1 VVGVIDHGKR
11 NVLGVLVDAVDYPA
25 ALLRVLDAA
34 HDRRPYGVSALA
46 VHGVMIGVRDDVHRH
61 RLNALD
67 LVTPDGQPV
76 RWALNWLHGTKL
88 TDRVYG
94 PELTR
99 RLYESAAAESLPV
112 YFYGSTPAVLC
123 ALRSNLRH
131 QFPTLAVAGAE
142 PSRFRR
148 LTITELDEVAERI
161 RASGARM
168 TFVGLGCPRQEVFAY
183 ELRGAVRMPVIAVG
197 AAFDYHAGLVGEPPR
212 WIQDWGLQWA
222 YRLIQNPTRLWRR
235 YLLLNPQYLAR
246 LLAQKVGLWRPD
258 PGRTACPTEVVGY
271 G

>member
-1 VVGVIDHGKR
+1 MIDDGKR

-25 ALLRVLDAA
+25 AQRRVLRAA
-34 HDRRPYGVSALA
+34 HERRPYGVSALA
-46 VHGVMIGVRDDVHRH
+46 VHGVMTGVRDVVHRH

-76 RWALNWLHGTKL
+76 RWALNWMHGTKL

-99 RLYESAAAESLPV
+99 RLYESAAAEGLPV
-112 YFYGSTPAVLC
+112 YFYGSTPEVLS
-123 ALRSNLRH
+123 ALCSNLRR
-131 QFPTLAVAGAE
+131 QLPTLAIAGAE
-142 PSRFRR
+142 PSKFRR
-148 LTITELDEVAERI
+148 LGAAELDEVAERI
-161 RASGARM
+161 RSSGARM

-183 ELRGAVRMPVIAVG
+183 ELRDAVRMPVIAVG
-197 AAFDYHAGLVGEPPR
+197 AAFDYHAGLVDEPPR
-212 WIQDWGLQWA
+212 WIQDRGLQWA
-222 YRLIQNPTRLWRR
+222 YRLAQNPKRLWRR
-235 YLLLNPQYLAR
+235 YILLSPEYLAR
-246 LLAQKVGLWRPD
+246 LLAQKVGLWNPD